1 MTTSSNET
9 EPGMRVPRGHRAVRI
24 VVMRIVVMCVVVAA
38 ILFLAAISW
47 THG

>member
-9 EPGMRVPRGHRAVRI
+9 DPGMRVPRGHRTV
-24 VVMRIVVMCVVVAA
+24 RIVVMCVVVAA
-38 ILFLAAISW
+38 ILSLAAIGW

>member
-1 MTTSSNET
+1 MTTPNNAT
-9 EPGMRVPRGHRAVRI
+9 GPGIRVPRGRRAVRI
-24 VVMRIVVMCVVVAA
+24 VVICLAVAA

>member
-1 MTTSSNET
+1 MTTPNNET
-9 EPGMRVPRGHRAVRI
+9 DPGIPVPHGHRAV
-24 VVMRIVVMCVVVAA
+24 RIVVMCVVVAA